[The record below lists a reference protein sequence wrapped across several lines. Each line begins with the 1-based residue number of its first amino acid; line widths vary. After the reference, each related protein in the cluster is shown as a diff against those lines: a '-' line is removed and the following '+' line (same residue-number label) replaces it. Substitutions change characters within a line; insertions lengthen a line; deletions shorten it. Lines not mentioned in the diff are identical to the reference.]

1 MLPAQSARW
10 AVSVWYCRDEQ
21 ADREGAEGDTVED
34 GDGGGVTVSE
44 GSFGKSTEEVGA
56 PLASAP
62 TLPSLLLTQTCC
74 HYFISRTTPR
84 SPLTTPSLPVL
95 LTTLTTTLLY

>member
-1 MLPAQSARW
+1 M
-10 AVSVWYCRDEQ
+10 WYCRDEQ
-21 ADREGAEGDTVED
+21 ADSEGAEGDTVED

-56 PLASAP
+56 SPASAP

-74 HYFISRTTPR
+74 NYFTRHS
-84 SPLTTPSLPVL
+84 SLTTHSLLTTHYSPVL
-95 LTTLTTTLLY
+95 LTTLTTA

>member
-1 MLPAQSARW
+1 MLPAHSARW

-21 ADREGAEGDTVED
+21 ADREGAEGDAVED

-62 TLPSLLLTQTCC
+62 
-74 HYFISRTTPR
+74 
-84 SPLTTPSLPVL
+84 
-95 LTTLTTTLLY
+95 

>member
-1 MLPAQSARW
+1 M
-10 AVSVWYCRDEQ
+10 WYCRDEQ

-74 HYFISRTTPR
+74 NYFTRHS
-84 SPLTTPSLPVL
+84 SLTTHSLLTTHYSPVL
-95 LTTLTTTLLY
+95 LTTLTTHDALLSTRYLALA

>member
-21 ADREGAEGDTVED
+21 ADSEGAEGDTVED

-62 TLPSLLLTQTCC
+62 
-74 HYFISRTTPR
+74 
-84 SPLTTPSLPVL
+84 
-95 LTTLTTTLLY
+95 